1 MMNHSVFTDQK
12 RTVAYRN
19 ESTQTP
25 PRSISEVQEIAA
37 AKLFQAAQSGQAVLW
52 HGDFHNA
59 KQVLAALKKR
69 VRKPAKQGA
78 NPAETFH
85 KHRLAQ
91 SQQSRLLNSL
101 LVEIDGSGS
110 LKNARA
116 PDIRAALAD
125 VYGQDNSGGFV
136 LPLNQ
141 LLGFI
146 GAHEWHKRGVE
157 IPEIG
162 RIRVPYG
169 VFSPLRG
176 EYLALL
182 QAAPL
187 PENAQTAFDIG
198 TGSGIIAAI
207 LAKRGIAQISA
218 TDTNPR
224 AIACAQNNLQA
235 LHLSEAVTLLCQDL
249 FPEGKA
255 DLIVCNPPW
264 LPAAPSSAL
273 ESALYDPKHQMLK
286 AFLNGAAAHLQP
298 QGQVWLIMSDLAEHL
313 GLRGGNELT
322 DWIQAAGLRVCR
334 RIDTKPQHGKAAD
347 PTDPLAFAR
356 MRETT
361 SLWIME
367 AA

>member
-1 MMNHSVFTDQK
+1 MTQHAIITDQN
-12 RTVAYRN
+12 RSLPYRN

-25 PRSISEVQEIAA
+25 PRSVIEVQECSA
-37 AKLFQAAQSGQAVLW
+37 AKLLQAAQTGQAVLW

-69 VRKPAKQGA
+69 VRKPAKTGTTA
-78 NPAETFH
+78 AETFH
-85 KHRLAQ
+85 KYRLAQ

-101 LVEIDGSGS
+101 LVEINDSGS
-110 LKNARA
+110 LNNPRA

-125 VYGQDNSGGFV
+125 VYGNPDGHFA

-146 GAHEWHKRGVE
+146 GAHEWHKRG
-157 IPEIG
+157 IDIAGLG

-176 EYLALL
+176 EYVSLL
-182 QAAPL
+182 QNAPL
-187 PENAQTAFDIG
+187 PENVQTAFDIG
-198 TGSGIIAAI
+198 TGSGILAAV
-207 LAKRGIAQISA
+207 LAKRGIARITA

-224 AIACAQNNLQA
+224 AIACAKNNL
-235 LHLSEAVTLLCQDL
+235 HTLGLDGQVSFHQQDL
-249 FPEGKA
+249 FPEGCA

-264 LPAAPSSAL
+264 LPATPSSAL
-273 ESALYDPKHQMLK
+273 ETALYDPKHQMLH
-286 AFLNGAAAHLQP
+286 AFLNGAADHLQP
-298 QGQVWLIMSDLAEHL
+298 YGQVWLIMSDLAEHL
-313 GLRGGNELT
+313 GLRGRDDLSR
-322 DWIQAAGLRVCR
+322 WIHAAGLRLCR
-334 RIDTKPQHGKAAD
+334 RIDTAPQHGKATNPD
-347 PTDPLAFAR
+347 DPLAFAR

-361 SLWIME
+361 SLWILE